1 MERVMGLE
9 PTISA
14 WKANVLPLHYTR
26 RLIIKVERETGLSS
40 AQAAYPSLPCRH
52 ESSVISLHLLIR
64 KRARSARL
72 SACKRAADGSLSL
85 PLFCGIA

>member
-26 RLIIKVERETGLSS
+26 M
-40 AQAAYPSLPCRH
+40 AP
-52 ESSVISLHLLIR
+52 
-64 KRARSARL
+64 ARL
-72 SACKRAADGSLSL
+72 RKLHPAKKFGAGEESRTHTPVGT
-85 PLFCGIA
+85 GT